1 MCGEVFME
9 YTKLGKTGIEVSRIG
24 FGVLTVGATQQNV
37 PPDKAGDLISY
48 AMEQGINFFDTAQY
62 YKTIRIFIKS
72 YFAYV
77 TYTTGM
83 THS

>member
-1 MCGEVFME
+1 ME

-48 AMEQGINFFDTAQY
+48 AMEQGINFFDTEDELFNMLKEA
-62 YKTIRIFIKS
+62 KSFIKK
-72 YFAYV
+72 
-77 TYTTGM
+77 
-83 THS
+83 